1 MPDTDTARMV
11 TELQATDAAVR
22 AKGWVAPGLGV
33 PGAPLGLLE
42 TAFNP
47 LGGLA
52 AAGLGWFMPLVSF
65 LGEGLTQLQGGN
77 GSSVSSGSRD
87 FGDAGQSIGGVAEE
101 YRQSATTQTAG
112 WTGAAADEYRQA
124 ANQHADGIAGL
135 GQASTGV
142 GSAIIGAG
150 QVVAQAI
157 AEVTELIAEAVAQ
170 IVPILTQAI
179 ARAGETFGQSVVEA
193 IPPCVGIAV
202 EYALRIAAKLAALV
216 ASGDNLM
223 KLVQGGMAVV
233 QMIEQALSGIGQQS
247 VSAENQAA
255 VGGGQQGGGGAASAA
270 DAVEEAAGSGNTAG
284 SNASAAQKTSS
295 SGGGAPSFGGVTAPS
310 GSSAPG
316 GSSTPI
322 DAPAPSRVAMPSGL
336 GAAPDSTTR
345 LSGLVPPSHSGIPTT
360 SGLTAHTGGA
370 GMSTGG
376 SGVPTTALSG
386 GIPLGANGS
395 APVPGARVGAG
406 RDTTAAR
413 QESRQQPVR
422 APGAGGGTPGA
433 TPMGAV
439 GGVRPAGESD
449 REHQRKYTVVEGHE
463 EDLKVAPQVITGSD

>member
-77 GSSVSSGSRD
+77 GSSVSAGSRD

-135 GQASTGV
+135 GEASTGV

-216 ASGDNLM
+216 ASGENLM

-233 QMIEQALSGIGQQS
+233 ELIEQALSGISGQS

-255 VGGGQQGGGGAASAA
+255 VGGGQQGGSGAASTA
-270 DAVEEAAGSGNTAG
+270 DAVEEAAGTGNTAG
-284 SNASAAQKTSS
+284 SNASAAQKSS
-295 SGGGAPSFGGVTAPS
+295 PGGGAPSFEGATAPS
-310 GSSAPG
+310 GAPAPG
-316 GSSTPI
+316 GSFAPI
-322 DAPAPSRVAMPSGL
+322 DAPAPSRVSMPSAL
-336 GAAPDSTTR
+336 GASPDSTTR
-345 LSGLVPPSHSGIPTT
+345 LSGLVPPPHSGVPAT
-360 SGLTAHTGGA
+360 SGPAAHGGGVSTGGA
-370 GMSTGG
+370 
-376 SGVPTTALSG
+376 GVPTTALSG
-386 GIPLGANGS
+386 GVPLGANGS
-395 APVPGARVGAG
+395 TPVPGARVGTG
-406 RDTTAAR
+406 RDTGTAR
-413 QESRQQPVR
+413 PENRQQPVR
-422 APGAGGGTPGA
+422 APGAGGGTPGT

-439 GGVRPAGESD
+439 GGARPAGEPD
-449 REHQRKYTVVEGHE
+449 KEHQRKYTVVQEHE
-463 EDLKVAPQVITGSD
+463 EALRVAPQVITGSD

>member
-42 TAFNP
+42 TALNP

-52 AAGLGWFMPLVSF
+52 AAGLGWFTPLVSF

-77 GSSVSSGSRD
+77 GSSVTSGSRD
-87 FGDAGQSIGGVAEE
+87 FGDAGRSIGGVAEE
-101 YRQSATTQTAG
+101 YRQSATTQTQG

-135 GQASTGV
+135 GRASTGV

-216 ASGDNLM
+216 ASGENLM

-233 QMIEQALSGIGQQS
+233 QLIEQALSGIGGQS
-247 VSAENQAA
+247 VSTENQAA
-255 VGGGQQGGGGAASAA
+255 VGGGQQGGSGAASAA
-270 DAVEEAAGSGNTAG
+270 DAVEEAAGTGNTAG
-284 SNASAAQKTSS
+284 SNAAAAQKTSS

-316 GSSTPI
+316 GSFSPI
-322 DAPAPSRVAMPSGL
+322 DAPAPSRVSMPSGL
-336 GAAPDSTTR
+336 GASPDSTTR
-345 LSGLVPPSHSGIPTT
+345 LSGLVPPPHSGVQAT
-360 SGLTAHTGGA
+360 SGLAAHGGGVSTGGA
-370 GMSTGG
+370 
-376 SGVPTTALSG
+376 GVPTTALSG
-386 GIPLGANGS
+386 GVPLGANGS
-395 APVPGARVGAG
+395 APVPGARVGTG
-406 RDTTAAR
+406 RDTGAAR
-413 QESRQQPVR
+413 PESRQQPVR
-422 APGAGGGTPGA
+422 APGAAGGTPGA

-439 GGVRPAGESD
+439 GGARPAGESD
-449 REHQRKYTVVEGHE
+449 KEHQRKYTVVEGHE
-463 EDLKVAPQVITGSD
+463 EDLKVAPQVITGAD